1 MPAVV
6 QVRAAKN
13 GTIQKSWVEDPS
25 GRKEDSV
32 QTVGPLSWPS
42 TYPFGWPK
50 NQNTS
55 MKHRTQL
62 QILRV
67 SMGTLDPNFM
77 AGTMATL
84 EFRRTSSW
92 SQTSRAVPGWWQIKR
107 TATPNRQQNMG
118 KRNPMETVANYCRS
132 CFANLLWEGLGR
144 FLIGWFPGRERPNHR
159 QQFIRWWKITSW
171 GAIHTDDPSSKY
183 CRADSRES
191 TGWIWIG

>member
-13 GTIQKSWVEDPS
+13 GTIQKSWAEDPS

-92 SQTSRAVPGWWQIKR
+92 SQTSWAVPGWNL
-107 TATPNRQQNMG
+107 ANRENS
-118 KRNPMETVANYCRS
+118 NPYLANYCLS

-171 GAIHTDDPSSKY
+171 GAIHTDHPSSKY
-183 CRADSRES
+183 CNEEP
-191 TGWIWIG
+191 IL